1 MVFKEVLQPL
11 LSKWNAYKYR
21 FVPWIAVNVG
31 KNQRTL
37 RFVPEEAQDKI
48 ISDDEVL
55 NSLHRLFR
63 GLFIR
68 DLERQNDVFR
78 LLPEPIKSD
87 YRESASFT
95 KKNLLLHGAHC
106 EWENEV
112 EYKCSFNPKGA
123 MFEELGFAIGRAP
136 SSLKS
141 AGTGVFI
148 IKGSVQ
154 KGAVVSMYPGTV
166 YQQHEPV
173 LFQSIGNPFIFRCI
187 DGVLIDGNDRGVSKI
202 IYRSCSGRDRLG
214 PCKLSDD
221 TWLSPFPVN
230 PLAVGQYVN
239 NCSNEREA
247 NVCYQEFDVPA
258 HFPLHFRQYLPN
270 VSYMHD
276 IERIHILLKSV
287 INYILPYFHCQD
299 FIQ

>member
-106 EWENEV
+106 
-112 EYKCSFNPKGA
+112 
-123 MFEELGFAIGRAP
+123 
-136 SSLKS
+136 
-141 AGTGVFI
+141 
-148 IKGSVQ
+148 
-154 KGAVVSMYPGTV
+154 TV

-276 IERIHILLKSV
+276 IERPLRCVILVALRNISLNEELFS
-287 INYILPYFHCQD
+287 NYYTIVH
-299 FIQ
+299 